1 MQRDMQDPARPVNVA
16 AQQCQGTEDA
26 FRAFLLPELRPFNQS
41 PIDLL
46 TARRLM
52 DLMSAAKQGVTVPTV
67 RSVITD
73 ITASRGFVMVAL
85 GPLCLS
91 ERRSVCR
98 KTKSAKA
105 V

>member
-1 MQRDMQDPARPVNVA
+1 MQAPARPINVT
-16 AQQCQGTEDA
+16 AQQCQGTGYA
-26 FRAFLLPELRPFNQS
+26 FRAFLLPELRPFYQS
-41 PIDLL
+41 PTDLL

-52 DLMSAAKQGVTVPTV
+52 ELMSAAKQSMTVPTV
-67 RSVITD
+67 RSIITD

-91 ERRSVCR
+91 ERMSVCR
-98 KTKSAKA
+98 RMKSAKA